1 MPQQTPN
8 PNNDGP
14 GRQDG
19 TYLAI
24 ALMLLFGSLILI
36 SFLQPASQA
45 APEISYSRMKELIRS
60 GAVTEA
66 LIEEHAIT
74 VTLGGEGGETRRAV
88 VPAQGDPELLP
99 LLEEQQVE
107 VAARAPTGT
116 SMFAYILP
124 WILILAFYF
133 WMQRRMLSNYGGG
146 LGPSGLGGLFS
157 GRFSTP
163 TEKRTRV
170 TFEDVAG
177 QDQAKKEVAELVEF
191 LREPERFQKV
201 GAEVPHGVLLM
212 GPPGTGKTLLAKALA
227 GEADVPFFSTS
238 GSEFIEVFVGVGAGR
253 VRKMFEAARKAAP
266 SVIFIDELDSIGRTR
281 GTGLGGGHDEREQT
295 LNQILAELD
304 GFDGKEAVVVLAA
317 TNRPDVLDPAL
328 LRPGRFDRHVMLNLP
343 DKTARRA
350 ILDIHARKLPLADTS
365 DLEAIAAGTPGFS
378 GADLKNLLNEAAIAA
393 ARRHDDLITDADLQ
407 EARDK
412 VMMGTVRTLAIQP
425 KEKHRLAVHES
436 GHTAV
441 AYFAPGADPLY
452 KVTIIP
458 RGRSLGG
465 THMLSKEEH
474 HTLPEDYLRT
484 QLSILLAG
492 RAAEKEF
499 IGTVSSGADD
509 DIKRAT
515 EMARS
520 MVARWGMTEELG
532 PVDLRQREDHPF
544 LGQSIA
550 QPREHADETAA
561 RVDAAVMTLLRDAE
575 ARARELLTAHRSEF
589 ELLVRELEAHE
600 ILDFSD
606 IQRCLESDGKVRPLK
621 PEYDPTR
628 PPQTHKGQ

>member
-36 SFLQPASQA
+36 SFLQPESQA

-60 GAVTEA
+60 GEVTEA

-201 GAEVPHGVLLM
+201 GA
-212 GPPGTGKTLLAKALA
+212 AL
-227 GEADVPFFSTS
+227 
-238 GSEFIEVFVGVGAGR
+238 
-253 VRKMFEAARKAAP
+253 
-266 SVIFIDELDSIGRTR
+266 
-281 GTGLGGGHDEREQT
+281 
-295 LNQILAELD
+295 
-304 GFDGKEAVVVLAA
+304 
-317 TNRPDVLDPAL
+317 
-328 LRPGRFDRHVMLNLP
+328 
-343 DKTARRA
+343 
-350 ILDIHARKLPLADTS
+350 
-365 DLEAIAAGTPGFS
+365 
-378 GADLKNLLNEAAIAA
+378 
-393 ARRHDDLITDADLQ
+393 
-407 EARDK
+407 
-412 VMMGTVRTLAIQP
+412 
-425 KEKHRLAVHES
+425 
-436 GHTAV
+436 
-441 AYFAPGADPLY
+441 
-452 KVTIIP
+452 
-458 RGRSLGG
+458 
-465 THMLSKEEH
+465 
-474 HTLPEDYLRT
+474 
-484 QLSILLAG
+484 
-492 RAAEKEF
+492 
-499 IGTVSSGADD
+499 
-509 DIKRAT
+509 
-515 EMARS
+515 
-520 MVARWGMTEELG
+520 
-532 PVDLRQREDHPF
+532 
-544 LGQSIA
+544 
-550 QPREHADETAA
+550 
-561 RVDAAVMTLLRDAE
+561 
-575 ARARELLTAHRSEF
+575 
-589 ELLVRELEAHE
+589 
-600 ILDFSD
+600 
-606 IQRCLESDGKVRPLK
+606 
-621 PEYDPTR
+621 
-628 PPQTHKGQ
+628 